1 MKRIN
6 EIRVDFSLKR
16 EVFFVII
23 GSIVGAI
30 SMILAK
36 MILDP
41 QTGIPYDITWIA
53 FGHLLGVFSPA
64 SSAILAGLTIHMIT
78 ALSIGI
84 AIGVFL
90 YKANILI
97 ISKLS
102 NGILYG
108 LFAGSVVYIVFFIP
122 VYESVLTHE
131 IARTLSTVGEVEYAT
146 EYLAKNFFTIMIGWL
161 IIHLVY
167 GVIVGTVS
175 SLLSIRFGSRYR
187 CSKCDI
193 SFSRID
199 SYQKHVK
206 LVHGEI
212 PLQQIRILI
221 LGGGFAGIQVLM
233 YLQKAFQNDIGV
245 DLTLVSKDNF
255 FLFTPMLPEVSSGM
269 IETRNIVTPVRAFCN
284 RARFYEA
291 NIDSI
296 DIEDKEVVIS
306 HALGRE
312 NNPIGW
318 KSHVLKF
325 DYLVIAMGND
335 TNFFGMQDVAK
346 NSFTIKTL
354 GDAIILRNHVINML
368 EQADIE
374 HEDHDL
380 TKSLMTF
387 VVVGGGFSGVETVG
401 ELNDFVRESIRQFYH
416 NINEADVRIVL
427 ISAGQ
432 RILPEVPEDLSEFA
446 LHKLRENGVEVILN
460 TRLQGAATNDVKL
473 SDGSTIL
480 CNTLVWAGG
489 GKPDDLIINLAC
501 EHDKAGRL
509 LTNNYLEV
517 QGYEHILSLGDCACI
532 IDPNT
537 GKPYPPTAQH
547 ALRQGRIAAHN
558 IVHAMRTGATI
569 KRNYNK
575 KSKKAFDYKTKGV
588 MALIGRRNGV
598 GILFGRQVHGFI
610 GWFIWRFYYL
620 STLPTVQKKLRVM
633 VDWFI
638 DLFFKRDV
646 TRLRTFYEE
655 KKSMER
661 KDLKISSNGGG

>member
-1 MKRIN
+1 MKGIS

-16 EVFFVII
+16 EVFYIVI
-23 GSIVGAI
+23 GSVVGAI
-30 SMILAK
+30 FMILAK

-53 FGHLLGVFSPA
+53 FGHILGVFSPPL
-64 SSAILAGLTIHMIT
+64 SAFLAGITIHMIT

-90 YKANILI
+90 YKTNILI

-131 IARTLSTVGEVEYAT
+131 IARTLNTVGEVEYAA
-146 EYLAKNFFTIMIGWL
+146 EYLARYFFPIMIGWL

-167 GVIVGTVS
+167 GVIVGMVS

-199 SYQKHVK
+199 SYQKHIK
-206 LVHGEI
+206 LVHGDI
-212 PLQQIRILI
+212 PIQQKRILI

-233 YLQKAFQNDIGV
+233 QLQEAFQNDIGV
-245 DLTLVSKDNF
+245 DLTLVSRDNF

-291 NIDSI
+291 DIDAI
-296 DIEDKEVVIS
+296 DLENKEIVIS
-306 HALGRE
+306 HSLGRQS
-312 NNPIGW
+312 NPIGRR
-318 KSHVLKF
+318 SHILEF
-325 DYLVIAMGND
+325 DYLVIALGNE
-335 TNFFGMQDVAK
+335 TNFFDKEDVTK
-346 NSFTIKTL
+346 NSLTIKTL
-354 GDAIILRNHVINML
+354 GDAMVLRNHVINML

-374 HEDHDL
+374 HEDADL
-380 TKSLMTF
+380 RKSLLTF

-401 ELNDFVRESIRQFYH
+401 ELNDFIRESIKLFYH
-416 NINEADVRIVL
+416 NINEADARIVL
-427 ISAGQ
+427 ISSGQ
-432 RILPEVPEDLSEFA
+432 RILPEVTEDLSEFA
-446 LHKLRENGVEVILN
+446 LQKIRKSGIEVLLN
-460 TRLQGAATNDVKL
+460 TRLQAADTNEVRL
-473 SDGSTIL
+473 SDGSYIS

-489 GKPDDLIINLAC
+489 NKPDNLIRNLSC
-501 EHDKAGRL
+501 EHDKGGRL
-509 LTNNYLEV
+509 LTNKYLEV
-517 QGYEHILSLGDCACI
+517 QGHEFVFSLGDCALLV
-532 IDPNT
+532 DHNT

-547 ALRQGRIAAHN
+547 ALKQGLIAAHN
-558 IVHAMRTGATI
+558 IVYSVRTGPAL
-569 KRNYNK
+569 KANHDK
-575 KSKKAFDYKTKGV
+575 KGKKVFDYKTRGV

-598 GILFGRQVHGFI
+598 GILFGLRVHGFL
-610 GWFIWRFYYL
+610 GWCVWWFYYL

-633 VDWFI
+633 VDWFV

-646 TRLRTFYEE
+646 TRLKISYEE
-655 KKSMER
+655 KN
-661 KDLKISSNGGG
+661 SSNG

>member
-1 MKRIN
+1 MKGIS

-16 EVFFVII
+16 EVFYIVI
-23 GSIVGAI
+23 GSVVGAI
-30 SMILAK
+30 FMILAK

-41 QTGIPYDITWIA
+41 QTGIPYEITWIA
-53 FGHLLGVFSPA
+53 FGHLLGVLSPP
-64 SSAILAGLTIHMIT
+64 SSAILAGITIHMIT

-90 YKANILI
+90 YKTNILI

-131 IARTLSTVGEVEYAT
+131 IASTLNTVEGVEYAA
-146 EYLAKNFFTIMIGWL
+146 EYLARNFFTIMIGWL
-161 IIHLVY
+161 IIHLAY
-167 GVIVGTVS
+167 GVIVGVVS

-199 SYQKHVK
+199 SYQKHIK
-206 LVHGEI
+206 LVHGDI
-212 PLQQIRILI
+212 HIQQKRILI

-233 YLQKAFQNDIGV
+233 QLQEAFQNDIGV
-245 DLTLVSKDNF
+245 DLTLISRDNF

-291 NIDSI
+291 DIDAI
-296 DIEDKEVVIS
+296 DLQNKDIVIS
-306 HALGRE
+306 HALGRQS
-312 NNPIGW
+312 NPIARR
-318 KSHVLKF
+318 SHILKF
-325 DYLVIAMGND
+325 DYLVIALGNE
-335 TNFFGMQDVAK
+335 TNFFGMDNVTK
-346 NSFTIKTL
+346 NSFTIKTI
-354 GDAIILRNHVINML
+354 GDAIVLRNQVINML

-374 HEDHDL
+374 HEDIDL
-380 TKSLMTF
+380 RKGLMTF

-401 ELNDFVRESIRQFYH
+401 ELNDFIRDSIKLFYH
-416 NINEADVRIVL
+416 NINEADARVVL
-427 ISAGQ
+427 ISSGQ
-432 RILPEVPEDLSEFA
+432 RILPEVTEDLSDFA
-446 LHKLRENGVEVILN
+446 LQKIRKNGVEVLLN
-460 TRLQGAATNDVKL
+460 TRLQAADTNSIKL
-473 SDGSTIL
+473 SDGSSIS

-489 GKPDDLIINLAC
+489 NKPDNLIINLSC
-501 EHDKAGRL
+501 EHDKGGRL
-509 LTNNYLEV
+509 LTNKYLEV
-517 QGYEHILSLGDCACI
+517 QGHEYVFSLGDCACI
-532 IDPNT
+532 VDPNT

-547 ALRQGRIAAHN
+547 ALKQGRIAAHN
-558 IVHAMRTGATI
+558 IVYSVREEPALKANRD
-569 KRNYNK
+569 NK
-575 KSKKAFDYKTKGV
+575 GKKVFDYKTRGV

-598 GILFGRQVHGFI
+598 GILFGLRVHGFI
-610 GWFIWRFYYL
+610 GWCVWRFYYL
-620 STLPTVQKKLRVM
+620 STLPTLQKKLRVM

-646 TRLRTFYEE
+646 TRLKISYEE
-655 KKSMER
+655 
-661 KDLKISSNGGG
+661 

>member
-1 MKRIN
+1 MKGIS

-16 EVFFVII
+16 EVFYIVI
-23 GSIVGAI
+23 GSVVGAI
-30 SMILAK
+30 FMILAK

-41 QTGIPYDITWIA
+41 LTGIPYEITWIA
-53 FGHLLGVFSPA
+53 FGHLLGVLSPP
-64 SSAILAGLTIHMIT
+64 SSAILAGITIHMIT

-90 YKANILI
+90 YKTNILI

-131 IARTLSTVGEVEYAT
+131 IASTLNTVEGVEYAA
-146 EYLAKNFFTIMIGWL
+146 EYLARNFFTIMIGWL
-161 IIHLVY
+161 IIHLAY
-167 GVIVGTVS
+167 GVIVGVVS

-199 SYQKHVK
+199 SYQKHIK
-206 LVHGEI
+206 LVHGDI
-212 PLQQIRILI
+212 PIQQKRILI

-233 YLQKAFQNDIGV
+233 QLQEAFQNDIGV
-245 DLTLVSKDNF
+245 DLTLISRDNF

-291 NIDSI
+291 DIDAI
-296 DIEDKEVVIS
+296 DLQNKDIVIS
-306 HALGRE
+306 HALGRQS
-312 NNPIGW
+312 NPIARR
-318 KSHVLKF
+318 SHILKF
-325 DYLVIAMGND
+325 DYLVIALGNE
-335 TNFFGMQDVAK
+335 TNFFGMDNVTK
-346 NSFTIKTL
+346 NSFTIKTI
-354 GDAIILRNHVINML
+354 GDAIVLRNHVINML

-374 HEDHDL
+374 HEDIDL
-380 TKSLMTF
+380 TKGLMTF

-401 ELNDFVRESIRQFYH
+401 ELNDFIRDSIKLFYH
-416 NINEADVRIVL
+416 NINEADARVVL
-427 ISAGQ
+427 ISSGQ
-432 RILPEVPEDLSEFA
+432 RILPEVTEDLSDFA
-446 LHKLRENGVEVILN
+446 LQKIRKNGVEVLLN
-460 TRLQGAATNDVKL
+460 TRLQAADTNSIKL
-473 SDGSTIL
+473 SDGSSIS

-489 GKPDDLIINLAC
+489 NKPDNLIINLSC
-501 EHDKAGRL
+501 EHDKGGRL
-509 LTNNYLEV
+509 LTNKYLEV
-517 QGYEHILSLGDCACI
+517 QGHEYVFSLGDCACI
-532 IDPNT
+532 VDPNT

-547 ALRQGRIAAHN
+547 ALKQGRIAAHN
-558 IVHAMRTGATI
+558 IVYSVREEPALKANRD
-569 KRNYNK
+569 NK
-575 KSKKAFDYKTKGV
+575 GKKVFDYKTRGV

-598 GILFGRQVHGFI
+598 GILFGLRVHGFI
-610 GWFIWRFYYL
+610 GWCVWRFYYL
-620 STLPTVQKKLRVM
+620 STLPTLQKKLRVM

-646 TRLRTFYEE
+646 TRLKISYEE
-655 KKSMER
+655 R
-661 KDLKISSNGGG
+661 NWRQ

>member
-1 MKRIN
+1 MKGIT
-6 EIRVDFSLKR
+6 EIRVDFSLRR
-16 EVFFVII
+16 EVFYIVI
-23 GSIVGAI
+23 GSLVGAI
-30 SMILAK
+30 FIILAK

-41 QTGIPYDITWIA
+41 QTGIPYEITWIA

-64 SSAILAGLTIHMIT
+64 SSAILAGITIHIIT

-90 YKANILI
+90 YKTNILI

-131 IARTLSTVGEVEYAT
+131 IARTLNTVGDVEYAA
-146 EYLAKNFFTIMIGWL
+146 EYLARNFFTIMIGWL
-161 IIHLVY
+161 IIHLAY
-167 GVIVGTVS
+167 GVIVGVVS

-199 SYQKHVK
+199 SYQKHIK
-206 LVHGEI
+206 LVHGDI
-212 PLQQIRILI
+212 PIQQKRILI

-233 YLQKAFQNDIGV
+233 QLQGAFQNDIGV
-245 DLTLVSKDNF
+245 DLTLVSRDNF

-291 NIDSI
+291 DIDAI
-296 DIEDKEVVIS
+296 DLQNKDIVIS
-306 HALGRE
+306 HALGRQS
-312 NNPIGW
+312 NPIGRR
-318 KSHVLKF
+318 SHNLKF
-325 DYLVIAMGND
+325 DYLVIALGNE
-335 TNFFGMQDVAK
+335 TNFFGMENVIK
-346 NSFTIKTL
+346 NSFTIKTI

-374 HEDHDL
+374 HEDVDL
-380 TKSLMTF
+380 RKGLMTF

-401 ELNDFVRESIRQFYH
+401 ELNDFIRESIKLFYH
-416 NINEADVRIVL
+416 NINEADARVVL
-427 ISAGQ
+427 ISSGQ
-432 RILPEVPEDLSEFA
+432 RILPEVTEDLSDFA
-446 LHKLRENGVEVILN
+446 LQKIRKNGVEVLLN
-460 TRLQGAATNDVKL
+460 TRLQAADTNNIKL
-473 SDGSTIL
+473 SDGSSIS

-489 GKPDDLIINLAC
+489 NKPDNLIINLSC
-501 EHDKAGRL
+501 EHDRGGRL
-509 LTNNYLEV
+509 LTNKYLEV
-517 QGYEHILSLGDCACI
+517 QGHEYVFSLGDCACI
-532 IDPNT
+532 VDPNT

-547 ALRQGRIAAHN
+547 ALKQGRIAAHN
-558 IVHAMRTGATI
+558 IVYSVRKDPALEANRD
-569 KRNYNK
+569 NK
-575 KSKKAFDYKTKGV
+575 GKKVFDYKTRGV

-598 GILFGRQVHGFI
+598 GILFGLRVHGFI
-610 GWFIWRFYYL
+610 GWCVWRLYYL
-620 STLPTVQKKLRVM
+620 STLPTMQKKLRVM

-646 TRLRTFYEE
+646 TRLKISYEE
-655 KKSMER
+655 RNS
-661 KDLKISSNGGG
+661 

>member
-1 MKRIN
+1 MKGIS

-16 EVFFVII
+16 EVFYIVI
-23 GSIVGAI
+23 GSVVGAI
-30 SMILAK
+30 FMILAK

-53 FGHLLGVFSPA
+53 FGHILGVFSPP
-64 SSAILAGLTIHMIT
+64 SSAFLAGITIHMIT

-90 YKANILI
+90 YKTNILI

-131 IARTLSTVGEVEYAT
+131 IARTLKTVGEVEYAA
-146 EYLAKNFFTIMIGWL
+146 EYLARYFFPIMIGWL

-167 GVIVGTVS
+167 GVIVGMVS

-199 SYQKHVK
+199 SYQKHIK

-212 PLQQIRILI
+212 PIQQKRILI

-233 YLQKAFQNDIGV
+233 QLQEAFQNDIGV
-245 DLTLVSKDNF
+245 DLTLVSRDNF

-291 NIDSI
+291 DIDAI
-296 DIEDKEVVIS
+296 DLENKEIVIS
-306 HALGRE
+306 HALGRQS
-312 NNPIGW
+312 NPIGRR
-318 KSHVLKF
+318 SHILKF
-325 DYLVIAMGND
+325 DYLVIALGNE
-335 TNFFGMQDVAK
+335 TNFFDKEDVTK
-346 NSFTIKTL
+346 NSLTIKTL
-354 GDAIILRNHVINML
+354 GDAIVLRNHVINML

-374 HEDHDL
+374 HEDADL
-380 TKSLMTF
+380 RKSLLTF

-401 ELNDFVRESIRQFYH
+401 ELNDFIRESIKLFYH
-416 NINEADVRIVL
+416 NINEADARIVL
-427 ISAGQ
+427 ISSGQ
-432 RILPEVPEDLSEFA
+432 RILPEVTEDLSEFA
-446 LHKLRENGVEVILN
+446 LQKIRKSGVEVLLN
-460 TRLQGAATNDVKL
+460 TRLQAADTDEVRL
-473 SDGSTIL
+473 SDGSSIS

-489 GKPDDLIINLAC
+489 NKPDKLIRNLSC
-501 EHDKAGRL
+501 EHDKGGRL
-509 LTNNYLEV
+509 LTNKYLEI
-517 QGYEHILSLGDCACI
+517 QGHEFVFSLGDCACI
-532 IDPNT
+532 VDHNT

-547 ALRQGRIAAHN
+547 ALKQGRIAALN
-558 IVHAMRTGATI
+558 IVYSVRTGPAL
-569 KRNYNK
+569 KANHDK
-575 KSKKAFDYKTKGV
+575 KGKKVFDYKTRGV

-598 GILFGRQVHGFI
+598 GILFGLRVHGFL
-610 GWFIWRFYYL
+610 GWCVWRFYYL

-633 VDWFI
+633 VDWFV

-646 TRLRTFYEE
+646 TRLKISYEE
-655 KKSMER
+655 KN
-661 KDLKISSNGGG
+661 SSNG

>member
-1 MKRIN
+1 MKGIS

-16 EVFFVII
+16 EVFYIVI
-23 GSIVGAI
+23 GSVVGAI
-30 SMILAK
+30 FMILAK

-41 QTGIPYDITWIA
+41 QTGIPYEITWIA
-53 FGHLLGVFSPA
+53 FGHLLGVLSPP
-64 SSAILAGLTIHMIT
+64 SSAVLAGITIHMIT

-90 YKANILI
+90 YKTNILI

-131 IARTLSTVGEVEYAT
+131 IASTLNTVGGVEYAA
-146 EYLAKNFFTIMIGWL
+146 EYLARNFFTIMIGWL
-161 IIHLVY
+161 LIHLAY
-167 GVIVGTVS
+167 GVIVGVVS

-199 SYQKHVK
+199 SYQKHIK
-206 LVHGEI
+206 LVHGDI
-212 PLQQIRILI
+212 PIQQKRILI

-233 YLQKAFQNDIGV
+233 QLQEAFQNDIGV
-245 DLTLVSKDNF
+245 DLTLVSRDNF

-291 NIDSI
+291 DIDAI
-296 DIEDKEVVIS
+296 DLQNKDIVIS
-306 HALGRE
+306 HALGRQS
-312 NNPIGW
+312 NPIGRR
-318 KSHVLKF
+318 SHILKF
-325 DYLVIAMGND
+325 DYLVIALGNE
-335 TNFFGMQDVAK
+335 TNFFGMENVTK
-346 NSFTIKTL
+346 NSFTIKTI
-354 GDAIILRNHVINML
+354 GDAIVLRNHVINML

-374 HEDHDL
+374 HEDVDL
-380 TKSLMTF
+380 RKGLMTF

-401 ELNDFVRESIRQFYH
+401 ELNDFIRESIKLFYH
-416 NINEADVRIVL
+416 NINEADARVVL
-427 ISAGQ
+427 ISSGQ
-432 RILPEVPEDLSEFA
+432 RILPEVTEDLSDFA
-446 LHKLRENGVEVILN
+446 LQKIRKNGVEVLLN
-460 TRLQGAATNDVKL
+460 TRLQAADTNSIKL
-473 SDGSTIL
+473 SDGSSIS

-489 GKPDDLIINLAC
+489 NKPDNLIINLSC
-501 EHDKAGRL
+501 EHDKGGRL
-509 LTNNYLEV
+509 LTNKYLEV
-517 QGYEHILSLGDCACI
+517 QGHEYVFSLGDCACI
-532 IDPNT
+532 VDPNT

-547 ALRQGRIAAHN
+547 ALKQGRIAAHN
-558 IVHAMRTGATI
+558 IVYSVKEEPALKANRD
-569 KRNYNK
+569 NK
-575 KSKKAFDYKTKGV
+575 GKKVFDYKTRGV

-598 GILFGRQVHGFI
+598 GILFGLRVHGFI
-610 GWFIWRFYYL
+610 GWCVWRFYYL
-620 STLPTVQKKLRVM
+620 STLPTLQKKLRVM

-646 TRLRTFYEE
+646 TRL
-655 KKSMER
+655 
-661 KDLKISSNGGG
+661 KISYGERNS

>member
-1 MKRIN
+1 MKGIS

-16 EVFFVII
+16 EVFYIVI
-23 GSIVGAI
+23 GSVVGAI
-30 SMILAK
+30 FMILAK

-41 QTGIPYDITWIA
+41 QTGIPYEITWIA
-53 FGHLLGVFSPA
+53 FGHLLGVLSPP
-64 SSAILAGLTIHMIT
+64 SSAILAGITIHMIT

-90 YKANILI
+90 YKTNILI

-131 IARTLSTVGEVEYAT
+131 IASTLNTVEGVEYAA
-146 EYLAKNFFTIMIGWL
+146 EYLARNFFTIMIGWL
-161 IIHLVY
+161 IIHLAY
-167 GVIVGTVS
+167 GVIVGVVS

-199 SYQKHVK
+199 SYQKHIK
-206 LVHGEI
+206 LVHGDI
-212 PLQQIRILI
+212 PIQQKRILI

-233 YLQKAFQNDIGV
+233 QLQEAFQNDIGV
-245 DLTLVSKDNF
+245 DLTLISRDNF

-291 NIDSI
+291 DIDAI
-296 DIEDKEVVIS
+296 DLQNKDIVIS
-306 HALGRE
+306 HALGRQS
-312 NNPIGW
+312 NPIARR
-318 KSHVLKF
+318 SHILKF
-325 DYLVIAMGND
+325 DYLVIALGNE
-335 TNFFGMQDVAK
+335 TNFFGMDNVTK
-346 NSFTIKTL
+346 NSFTIKTI
-354 GDAIILRNHVINML
+354 GDAIVLRNHVINML

-374 HEDHDL
+374 HEDIDL
-380 TKSLMTF
+380 RKGLMTF

-401 ELNDFVRESIRQFYH
+401 ELNDFIRDSIKLFYH
-416 NINEADVRIVL
+416 NINEADARVVL
-427 ISAGQ
+427 ISSGQ
-432 RILPEVPEDLSEFA
+432 RILPEVTEDLSDFA
-446 LHKLRENGVEVILN
+446 LQKIRKNGVEVLLN
-460 TRLQGAATNDVKL
+460 TRLQAADTYSIKL
-473 SDGSTIL
+473 SDGSSIS

-489 GKPDDLIINLAC
+489 NKPDNLIINLSC
-501 EHDKAGRL
+501 EHDKGGRL
-509 LTNNYLEV
+509 LTNKYLEV
-517 QGYEHILSLGDCACI
+517 QGHEYVFSLGDCACVV
-532 IDPNT
+532 DPNT

-547 ALRQGRIAAHN
+547 ALKQGRIAAHN
-558 IVHAMRTGATI
+558 IVYSVREEPALKANRD
-569 KRNYNK
+569 NK
-575 KSKKAFDYKTKGV
+575 GKKVFDYKTRGV

-598 GILFGRQVHGFI
+598 GILFGLRVHGFI
-610 GWFIWRFYYL
+610 GWCVWRFYYL
-620 STLPTVQKKLRVM
+620 STLPTLQKKLRVL

-646 TRLRTFYEE
+646 TRLKISYEE
-655 KKSMER
+655 GNS
-661 KDLKISSNGGG
+661 

>member
-1 MKRIN
+1 MKGIS

-16 EVFFVII
+16 EVFYIVI
-23 GSIVGAI
+23 GSVVGAI
-30 SMILAK
+30 FMILAK

-53 FGHLLGVFSPA
+53 FGHILGVFSPP
-64 SSAILAGLTIHMIT
+64 SSAFLAGITIHMIT

-90 YKANILI
+90 YKTNILI

-131 IARTLSTVGEVEYAT
+131 IARTLNTVGEVEYAA
-146 EYLAKNFFTIMIGWL
+146 EYLARYFFPIMIGWL

-167 GVIVGTVS
+167 GVIVGMVS

-199 SYQKHVK
+199 SYQKHIK
-206 LVHGEI
+206 LLHGDI
-212 PLQQIRILI
+212 PIQQKRILI

-233 YLQKAFQNDIGV
+233 QLQEAFQNDIGV
-245 DLTLVSKDNF
+245 DLTLVSRDNF

-291 NIDSI
+291 DIDAI
-296 DIEDKEVVIS
+296 DLENKEIVIS
-306 HALGRE
+306 HALGRQS
-312 NNPIGW
+312 NPIGRR
-318 KSHVLKF
+318 SHILKF
-325 DYLVIAMGND
+325 DYLVIALGNE
-335 TNFFGMQDVAK
+335 TNFFDKEDVTK
-346 NSFTIKTL
+346 NSLTIKTL
-354 GDAIILRNHVINML
+354 GDAIVLRNHVINML

-374 HEDHDL
+374 HEDADL
-380 TKSLMTF
+380 RKSLLTF

-401 ELNDFVRESIRQFYH
+401 ELNDFIRESIKLFYH
-416 NINEADVRIVL
+416 NITEADARIVL
-427 ISAGQ
+427 ISSGQ
-432 RILPEVPEDLSEFA
+432 RILPEVTEDLSEFA
-446 LHKLRENGVEVILN
+446 LQKIRKSGVEVFLN
-460 TRLQGAATNDVKL
+460 TRLQAADTNEVRL
-473 SDGSTIL
+473 SDGSSIS
-480 CNTLVWAGG
+480 CNTLIWAGG
-489 GKPDDLIINLAC
+489 NKPDKLIRNLSC
-501 EHDKAGRL
+501 EHEEGGRL
-509 LTNNYLEV
+509 LTNKYLEI
-517 QGYEHILSLGDCACI
+517 QGHEFVFSLGDCACI
-532 IDPNT
+532 VDHNT

-547 ALRQGRIAAHN
+547 ALKQGRIAAHN
-558 IVHAMRTGATI
+558 IVYSVRTGPAL
-569 KRNYNK
+569 KANHDK
-575 KSKKAFDYKTKGV
+575 KGKKVFDYKTRGV

-598 GILFGRQVHGFI
+598 GILFGLRVHGFL
-610 GWFIWRFYYL
+610 GWCVWRFYYL

-633 VDWFI
+633 VDWFV

-646 TRLRTFYEE
+646 TRLKISYEE
-655 KKSMER
+655 KN
-661 KDLKISSNGGG
+661 SSNG

>member
-306 HALGRE
+306 YALGRE

-501 EHDKAGRL
+501 EHDKAGKL

-517 QGYEHILSLGDCACI
+517 QGYEQILSLGDCACI

>member
-1 MKRIN
+1 MKGIS

-16 EVFFVII
+16 EVFYIVI
-23 GSIVGAI
+23 GSVVGAI
-30 SMILAK
+30 FMILAK

-41 QTGIPYDITWIA
+41 QTGIPYEITWIA
-53 FGHLLGVFSPA
+53 FGHLLGVLSPP
-64 SSAILAGLTIHMIT
+64 SSAILAGITIHMIT

-90 YKANILI
+90 YKTNILI

-131 IARTLSTVGEVEYAT
+131 IASTLNTVEGVEYAA
-146 EYLAKNFFTIMIGWL
+146 EYLARNFFTIMIGWL
-161 IIHLVY
+161 IIHLAY
-167 GVIVGTVS
+167 GVIVGMVS

-199 SYQKHVK
+199 SYQKHIK
-206 LVHGEI
+206 LVHGDI
-212 PLQQIRILI
+212 PIQQKRILI

-233 YLQKAFQNDIGV
+233 QLQEAFQNDIGV
-245 DLTLVSKDNF
+245 DLTLISRDNF

-291 NIDSI
+291 DIDAI
-296 DIEDKEVVIS
+296 DLQNKDIVIS
-306 HALGRE
+306 HALGRQS
-312 NNPIGW
+312 NPIARR
-318 KSHVLKF
+318 SHILKF
-325 DYLVIAMGND
+325 DYLVIALGNE
-335 TNFFGMQDVAK
+335 TNFFGMDNVTK
-346 NSFTIKTL
+346 NSFTIKTI
-354 GDAIILRNHVINML
+354 GDAIVLRNHVINML

-374 HEDHDL
+374 HEDIDL
-380 TKSLMTF
+380 RKGLMTF

-401 ELNDFVRESIRQFYH
+401 ELNDFIRDSIKLFYH
-416 NINEADVRIVL
+416 NINEADARVVL
-427 ISAGQ
+427 ISSGQ
-432 RILPEVPEDLSEFA
+432 RILPEVTEDLSDFA
-446 LHKLRENGVEVILN
+446 LQKIRKNGVEVLLN
-460 TRLQGAATNDVKL
+460 TRLQAADTNSIKL
-473 SDGSTIL
+473 SDGSSIS

-489 GKPDDLIINLAC
+489 NKPDNLIINLSC
-501 EHDKAGRL
+501 EHDKGGRL
-509 LTNNYLEV
+509 LTNKYLEV
-517 QGYEHILSLGDCACI
+517 QGHEYVFSLGDCACI
-532 IDPNT
+532 VDPNT

-547 ALRQGRIAAHN
+547 ALKQGRIAAHN
-558 IVHAMRTGATI
+558 IVYSVREEPALKANRD
-569 KRNYNK
+569 NK
-575 KSKKAFDYKTKGV
+575 GKKVFDYKTRGV

-598 GILFGRQVHGFI
+598 GILFGLRVHGFI
-610 GWFIWRFYYL
+610 GWCVWRFYYL
-620 STLPTVQKKLRVM
+620 STLPTLQKKLRVM

-646 TRLRTFYEE
+646 TRLKISYEE
-655 KKSMER
+655 
-661 KDLKISSNGGG
+661 

>member
-1 MKRIN
+1 MKGIS

-16 EVFFVII
+16 EVFYIVI
-23 GSIVGAI
+23 GSVVGAI
-30 SMILAK
+30 FMILAK

-53 FGHLLGVFSPA
+53 FGHILGVFSPP
-64 SSAILAGLTIHMIT
+64 SSAFLAGITIHMIT

-90 YKANILI
+90 YKTNILI

-131 IARTLSTVGEVEYAT
+131 IARTLNTVGEVEYAA
-146 EYLAKNFFTIMIGWL
+146 EYLARYFFPIMIGWL

-167 GVIVGTVS
+167 GVIVGMVS

-199 SYQKHVK
+199 SYQKHIK
-206 LVHGEI
+206 LVHGDSPI
-212 PLQQIRILI
+212 QQKRILI

-233 YLQKAFQNDIGV
+233 QLQEAFQNDIGV
-245 DLTLVSKDNF
+245 DLTLVSRDNF

-291 NIDSI
+291 DIDAI
-296 DIEDKEVVIS
+296 DLENKEIVIS
-306 HALGRE
+306 HALGRQS
-312 NNPIGW
+312 NPIGRR
-318 KSHVLKF
+318 SHILKF
-325 DYLVIAMGND
+325 DYLVIALGNE
-335 TNFFGMQDVAK
+335 TNFFDKEDVTK
-346 NSFTIKTL
+346 NSLTIKTL
-354 GDAIILRNHVINML
+354 GDAIVLRNHVINML

-374 HEDHDL
+374 HEDADL
-380 TKSLMTF
+380 RKSLLTF
-387 VVVGGGFSGVETVG
+387 VVAGGGFSGVETVG
-401 ELNDFVRESIRQFYH
+401 ELNDFIRESIKLFYH
-416 NINEADVRIVL
+416 NINEADARIVL
-427 ISAGQ
+427 ISSGQ
-432 RILPEVPEDLSEFA
+432 RILPEVTEDLSEFA
-446 LHKLRENGVEVILN
+446 LQKIRKSGVEVFLN
-460 TRLQGAATNDVKL
+460 TRLQAADTNEVRL
-473 SDGSTIL
+473 SDGSSIS
-480 CNTLVWAGG
+480 CNTLIWAGG
-489 GKPDDLIINLAC
+489 NKPDKLIRNLSC
-501 EHDKAGRL
+501 EHEEGGRL
-509 LTNNYLEV
+509 LTNKYLEI
-517 QGYEHILSLGDCACI
+517 QGHEFVFSLGDCACI
-532 IDPNT
+532 VDHNT

-547 ALRQGRIAAHN
+547 ALKQGRIAAHN
-558 IVHAMRTGATI
+558 IVYSVRTGPAL
-569 KRNYNK
+569 KANHDK
-575 KSKKAFDYKTKGV
+575 KGKKVFDYKTRGV

-598 GILFGRQVHGFI
+598 GILFGLRVHGFL
-610 GWFIWRFYYL
+610 GWCVWRFYYL

-633 VDWFI
+633 VDWFV

-646 TRLRTFYEE
+646 TRLKISYEE
-655 KKSMER
+655 KN
-661 KDLKISSNGGG
+661 SSNG

>member
-1 MKRIN
+1 M
-6 EIRVDFSLKR
+6 
-16 EVFFVII
+16 
-23 GSIVGAI
+23 
-30 SMILAK
+30 
-36 MILDP
+36 
-41 QTGIPYDITWIA
+41 
-53 FGHLLGVFSPA
+53 
-64 SSAILAGLTIHMIT
+64 
-78 ALSIGI
+78 
-84 AIGVFL
+84 
-90 YKANILI
+90 
-97 ISKLS
+97 
-102 NGILYG
+102 
-108 LFAGSVVYIVFFIP
+108 
-122 VYESVLTHE
+122 
-131 IARTLSTVGEVEYAT
+131 EYAT
-146 EYLAKNFFTIMIGWL
+146 EYLAKNFLAIMIGWL

-199 SYQKHVK
+199 SYLKHVK

-212 PLQQIRILI
+212 PLPRKRILI

-245 DLTLVSKDNF
+245 DLTLASKDNF

-284 RARFYEA
+284 RTRFYEA

-312 NNPIGW
+312 NNPIGL

-325 DYLVIAMGND
+325 DFLVIAMGND

-346 NSFTIKTL
+346 YSFTIKTL

-380 TKSLMTF
+380 TMSLMTF

-401 ELNDFVRESIRQFYH
+401 ELNDFIRESIRQFYH
-416 NINEADVRIVL
+416 NIDESDVRIIL
-427 ISAGQ
+427 ISAGR

-446 LHKLRENGVEVILN
+446 LHKLRESGVEVILN

-473 SDGSTIL
+473 SNGSKIL

-489 GKPDDLIINLAC
+489 GKANDLIINLASK
-501 EHDKAGRL
+501 HDKAGRL
-509 LTNNYLEV
+509 VTNNYLEV
-517 QGYEHILSLGDCACI
+517 QRYEHILSLGDCACI

-547 ALRQGRIAAHN
+547 AIRQGKVAAIN
-558 IVHAMRTGATI
+558 LISTI
-569 KRNYNK
+569 RGEGNR
-575 KSKKAFDYKTKGV
+575 KKAFDYKTKGV

-598 GILFGRQVHGFI
+598 GTLFGCQVHGFI

-620 STLPTVQKKLRVM
+620 SILPTIQKKLRVT

-655 KKSMER
+655 KNPWKE
-661 KDLKISSNGGG
+661 KT

>member
-1 MKRIN
+1 MKGIS

-16 EVFFVII
+16 EVFYIVI
-23 GSIVGAI
+23 GSVVGAI
-30 SMILAK
+30 FMILAK

-53 FGHLLGVFSPA
+53 FGHILGVFSPP
-64 SSAILAGLTIHMIT
+64 SSAFLAGITIHMIT

-90 YKANILI
+90 YKTNILI

-131 IARTLSTVGEVEYAT
+131 IARTLNTVGEVEYAA
-146 EYLAKNFFTIMIGWL
+146 EYLARYFFPIMIGWL

-167 GVIVGTVS
+167 GVIVGMVS

-199 SYQKHVK
+199 SYQKHIK
-206 LVHGEI
+206 LVHGDI
-212 PLQQIRILI
+212 PIQQKRILI

-233 YLQKAFQNDIGV
+233 QLQEAFQNDIGV
-245 DLTLVSKDNF
+245 DLTLVSRDNF

-291 NIDSI
+291 DIDAI
-296 DIEDKEVVIS
+296 DLENKEIVIS
-306 HALGRE
+306 HALGRQS
-312 NNPIGW
+312 NPIGRR
-318 KSHVLKF
+318 SHILKF
-325 DYLVIAMGND
+325 DYLVIALGNE
-335 TNFFGMQDVAK
+335 TNFFDKEDVTK
-346 NSFTIKTL
+346 NSLTIKTL
-354 GDAIILRNHVINML
+354 GDAIVLRNHVINML

-374 HEDHDL
+374 HEDADL
-380 TKSLMTF
+380 RKSLLTF

-401 ELNDFVRESIRQFYH
+401 ELNDFIRESIKLFYH
-416 NINEADVRIVL
+416 NITEADARIVL
-427 ISAGQ
+427 ISSGQ
-432 RILPEVPEDLSEFA
+432 RILPEVTEDLSEFA
-446 LHKLRENGVEVILN
+446 LQKIRKSGVEVFLN
-460 TRLQGAATNDVKL
+460 TRLQAADTNEVRL
-473 SDGSTIL
+473 SDGSSIS
-480 CNTLVWAGG
+480 CNTLIWAGG
-489 GKPDDLIINLAC
+489 NKPDKLIRNLSC
-501 EHDKAGRL
+501 EHEEGGRL
-509 LTNNYLEV
+509 LTNKYLEI
-517 QGYEHILSLGDCACI
+517 QGHEFVFSLGDCACI
-532 IDPNT
+532 VDHNT

-547 ALRQGRIAAHN
+547 ALKQGRIAAHN
-558 IVHAMRTGATI
+558 IVYSVRTGPAL
-569 KRNYNK
+569 KANHDK
-575 KSKKAFDYKTKGV
+575 KGKKVFDYKTRGV

-598 GILFGRQVHGFI
+598 GILFGLRVHGFL
-610 GWFIWRFYYL
+610 GWCVWRFYYL

-633 VDWFI
+633 VDWFV

-646 TRLRTFYEE
+646 TRLKISYEE
-655 KKSMER
+655 KN
-661 KDLKISSNGGG
+661 SSNG

>member
-1 MKRIN
+1 MKGIS

-16 EVFFVII
+16 EVFYIVI
-23 GSIVGAI
+23 GSVVGAI
-30 SMILAK
+30 FMILAK

-41 QTGIPYDITWIA
+41 QTGIPYEITWIA
-53 FGHLLGVFSPA
+53 FGHLLGVLSPP
-64 SSAILAGLTIHMIT
+64 SSAILAGITIHMIT

-90 YKANILI
+90 YKTNILI

-131 IARTLSTVGEVEYAT
+131 IASTLNTVEGVEYAA
-146 EYLAKNFFTIMIGWL
+146 EYLARNFFTIMIGWL
-161 IIHLVY
+161 IIHLAY
-167 GVIVGTVS
+167 GVIVGVVS

-199 SYQKHVK
+199 SYQKHIK
-206 LVHGEI
+206 LVHGDI
-212 PLQQIRILI
+212 PIQQKRILI

-233 YLQKAFQNDIGV
+233 QLQEAFQNDIGV
-245 DLTLVSKDNF
+245 DLTLISRDNF

-291 NIDSI
+291 DIDAI
-296 DIEDKEVVIS
+296 DLQNKDIVIS
-306 HALGRE
+306 HALGRQS
-312 NNPIGW
+312 NPIARR
-318 KSHVLKF
+318 SHILKF
-325 DYLVIAMGND
+325 DYLVIALGNE
-335 TNFFGMQDVAK
+335 TNFFGMDNVTK
-346 NSFTIKTL
+346 NSFTIKTI
-354 GDAIILRNHVINML
+354 GDAIVLRNHVINML

-374 HEDHDL
+374 HEDIDL
-380 TKSLMTF
+380 RKGLMTF

-401 ELNDFVRESIRQFYH
+401 ELNDFIRDSIKLFYH
-416 NINEADVRIVL
+416 NINEADARVVL
-427 ISAGQ
+427 ISSGQ
-432 RILPEVPEDLSEFA
+432 RILPEVTEDLSDFA
-446 LHKLRENGVEVILN
+446 LQKIRKNGVEVLLN
-460 TRLQGAATNDVKL
+460 TRLQAADTNSIKL
-473 SDGSTIL
+473 SDGSSIS

-489 GKPDDLIINLAC
+489 NKPDNLIINLSC
-501 EHDKAGRL
+501 EHDKGGRL
-509 LTNNYLEV
+509 LTNKYLEV
-517 QGYEHILSLGDCACI
+517 QGHEYVFSLGDCACVV
-532 IDPNT
+532 DPNT

-547 ALRQGRIAAHN
+547 ALKQGRIAAHN
-558 IVHAMRTGATI
+558 IVYSVREEPALKANRD
-569 KRNYNK
+569 NK
-575 KSKKAFDYKTKGV
+575 GKKVFDYKTRGV

-598 GILFGRQVHGFI
+598 GILFGLRVHGFI
-610 GWFIWRFYYL
+610 GWCVWRFYYL
-620 STLPTVQKKLRVM
+620 STLPTLQKKLRVM

-646 TRLRTFYEE
+646 TRLKISYEE
-655 KKSMER
+655 RNSW
-661 KDLKISSNGGG
+661 SG

>member
-1 MKRIN
+1 MKGIS

-16 EVFFVII
+16 EVFYIVI
-23 GSIVGAI
+23 GSVVGAI
-30 SMILAK
+30 FMILAK

-41 QTGIPYDITWIA
+41 QTGIPYEITWIA
-53 FGHLLGVFSPA
+53 FGHLLGVLSPP
-64 SSAILAGLTIHMIT
+64 SSAILAGITIHMIT

-90 YKANILI
+90 YKTNILI

-131 IARTLSTVGEVEYAT
+131 IASTLNTVEGVEYAA
-146 EYLAKNFFTIMIGWL
+146 EYLARNFFTIMIGWL
-161 IIHLVY
+161 IIHLAY
-167 GVIVGTVS
+167 GVIVGVVS

-199 SYQKHVK
+199 SYQKHIK
-206 LVHGEI
+206 LVHGDI
-212 PLQQIRILI
+212 PIQQKRILI

-233 YLQKAFQNDIGV
+233 QLQEAFQNDIGV
-245 DLTLVSKDNF
+245 DLTLISRDNF

-291 NIDSI
+291 DIDAI
-296 DIEDKEVVIS
+296 DLQNKDIVIS
-306 HALGRE
+306 HALGRQS
-312 NNPIGW
+312 NPIARR
-318 KSHVLKF
+318 SHILKF
-325 DYLVIAMGND
+325 DYLVIALGNE
-335 TNFFGMQDVAK
+335 TNFFGMDNVTK
-346 NSFTIKTL
+346 NSFTIKTI
-354 GDAIILRNHVINML
+354 GDAIVLRNHVINML

-374 HEDHDL
+374 HEDIDL
-380 TKSLMTF
+380 RKGLMTF

-401 ELNDFVRESIRQFYH
+401 ELNDFIRDSIKLFYH
-416 NINEADVRIVL
+416 NINEADARVVL
-427 ISAGQ
+427 ISSGQ
-432 RILPEVPEDLSEFA
+432 RILPEVTEDLSDFA
-446 LHKLRENGVEVILN
+446 LQKIRKNGVEVLLN
-460 TRLQGAATNDVKL
+460 TRLQAADTYSIKL
-473 SDGSTIL
+473 SDGSSIS

-489 GKPDDLIINLAC
+489 NKPDNLIINLSC
-501 EHDKAGRL
+501 EHDKGGRL
-509 LTNNYLEV
+509 LTNKYLEV
-517 QGYEHILSLGDCACI
+517 QGHEYVFSLGDCACVV
-532 IDPNT
+532 DPNT

-547 ALRQGRIAAHN
+547 ALKQGRIAAHN
-558 IVHAMRTGATI
+558 IVYSVREEPALKANRD
-569 KRNYNK
+569 NK
-575 KSKKAFDYKTKGV
+575 GKKVFDYKTRGV

-598 GILFGRQVHGFI
+598 GILFGLRVHGFI
-610 GWFIWRFYYL
+610 WWCVWRFYYL
-620 STLPTVQKKLRVM
+620 STLPTLQKKLRVM

-646 TRLRTFYEE
+646 TRLKISYEE
-655 KKSMER
+655 RNSW
-661 KDLKISSNGGG
+661 SG